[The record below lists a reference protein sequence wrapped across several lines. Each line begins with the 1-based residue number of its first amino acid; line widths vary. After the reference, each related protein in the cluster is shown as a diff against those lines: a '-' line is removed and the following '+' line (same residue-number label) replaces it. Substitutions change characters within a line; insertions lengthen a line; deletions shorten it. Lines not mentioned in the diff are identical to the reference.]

1 VDIERQAGSHALWVV
16 GEVDLS
22 NADTLRTV
30 LADEVAEAGGAIL
43 DLSRC
48 TYIGSE
54 GIRVIIDAWNRTP
67 EDGRI
72 VLRGPTRHVRR
83 VLETAGLGR
92 FPKVDIEETS

>member
-1 VDIERQAGSHALWVV
+1 MEIERAEGSRTLLLV
-16 GEVDLS
+16 GEVDMS
-22 NADTLRTV
+22 NVDRFRDALGT
-30 LADEVAEAGGAIL
+30 EVEEVGSAVL

-54 GIRVIIDAWNRTP
+54 GIGVIVEVWNRTP

-72 VLRGPTRHVRR
+72 LLRGATPHVRR

-92 FPKVDIEETS
+92 FPRLEIEGGP